1 MPDLIPFIDTHH
13 HLWDLNRFS
22 YEWLEHEDPDEAA
35 LIGDYAAIRQ
45 PYLIE
50 DLLADFAGSNV
61 VKAVHIQAEYTGP
74 DPAEETQW
82 LQGIADQHGY
92 PHAII
97 AYTDLTAES
106 AKADLEHHAEYANMR
121 GIRNF
126 VQGDDLLAPSFQRG
140 MAALNELDLIY
151 DLSTTWEGMDG
162 AYKMAGLFP
171 DLQIVLGHAGLPL
184 ERSDEYFADWKE
196 AITRLAGAPNVV
208 AKISGLGM
216 ADHDW
221 TTDSIRPW
229 VMGVIEAFG
238 VERCMFATNWP
249 VDKLFSSYQTVVDA
263 YRTIIS
269 GLSPS
274 EQNALMWENAERFYE
289 IV

>member
-1 MPDLIPFIDTHH
+1 
-13 HLWDLNRFS
+13 
-22 YEWLEHEDPDEAA
+22 
-35 LIGDYAAIRQ
+35 
-45 PYLIE
+45 
-50 DLLADFAGSNV
+50 
-61 VKAVHIQAEYTGP
+61 
-74 DPAEETQW
+74 
-82 LQGIADQHGY
+82 
-92 PHAII
+92 
-97 AYTDLTAES
+97 
-106 AKADLEHHAEYANMR
+106 
-121 GIRNF
+121 
-126 VQGDDLLAPSFQRG
+126 
-140 MAALNELDLIY
+140 MAALNKLDLIY

-269 GLSPS
+269 DLSPS
-274 EQNALMWENAERFYE
+274 EQNALMWENAVRCYG